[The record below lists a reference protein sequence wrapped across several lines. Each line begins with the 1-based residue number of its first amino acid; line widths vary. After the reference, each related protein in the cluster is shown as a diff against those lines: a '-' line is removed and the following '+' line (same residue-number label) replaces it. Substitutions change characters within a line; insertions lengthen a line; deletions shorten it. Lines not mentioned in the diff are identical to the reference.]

1 MPLLKKIYRPSFA
14 HPLKILFTSRDP
26 QTHLK
31 DRKGRPAAF
40 MIEQVDGD
48 RFCFPSHDDGE
59 RFMAIHGLTPVS
71 DAEME
76 KARVE

>member
-1 MPLLKKIYRPSFA
+1 MTNEIKYPVAFLK
-14 HPLKILFTSRDP
+14 LDEGDP
-26 QTHLK
+26 ESKLK

-48 RFCFPSHDDGE
+48 RFCFPSHGDGE
-59 RFMAIHGLTPVS
+59 RFMAIHGLTPVG

-76 KARVE
+76 RAREA

>member
-1 MPLLKKIYRPSFA
+1 MNNGIKYPVAFCRLDKKDPE
-14 HPLKILFTSRDP
+14 SR
-26 QTHLK
+26 QK
-31 DRKGRPAAF
+31 DRKGRPATHV
-40 MIEQVDGD
+40 IEQVDGD